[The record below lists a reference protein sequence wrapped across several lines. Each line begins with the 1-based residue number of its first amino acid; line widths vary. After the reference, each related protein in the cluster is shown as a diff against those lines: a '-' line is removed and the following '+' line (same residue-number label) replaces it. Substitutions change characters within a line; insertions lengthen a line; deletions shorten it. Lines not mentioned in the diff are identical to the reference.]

1 MEGNQSAYYGQYYI
15 PLQNLEQEIL
25 QWLRK
30 LVDAYAKQAGE
41 TPVEHIRSRIKTAE
55 GMQEKLH
62 LGMSVFGSGKRHDSS
77 RGTASNDCDGLLG
90 KPGA

>member
-1 MEGNQSAYYGQYYI
+1 MTFVDPIGKFRWIVGRGIFMEGNQSAYYGQYYI

-41 TPVEHIRSRIKTAE
+41 TPVEHCGISLSDTFC
-55 GMQEKLH
+55 G
-62 LGMSVFGSGKRHDSS
+62 
-77 RGTASNDCDGLLG
+77 RGVRYS
-90 KPGA
+90 

>member
-30 LVDAYAKQAGE
+30 LVDAYAE
-41 TPVEHIRSRIKTAE
+41 TSWGR
-55 GMQEKLH
+55 H
-62 LGMSVFGSGKRHDSS
+62 L
-77 RGTASNDCDGLLG
+77 
-90 KPGA
+90 